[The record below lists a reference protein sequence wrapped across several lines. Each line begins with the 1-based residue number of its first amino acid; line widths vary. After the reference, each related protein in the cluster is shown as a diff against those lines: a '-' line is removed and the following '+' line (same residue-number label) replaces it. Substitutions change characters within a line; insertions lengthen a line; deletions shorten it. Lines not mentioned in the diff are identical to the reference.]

1 MKKVL
6 VSVLALAV
14 VLGSA
19 CSLNSGPSATDAS
32 DSVTESTK
40 IEFDYPDQLKF
51 IDAGLF
57 IMPALM
63 EKRGGSSYTENRR
76 LSLGTVNLST

>member
-40 IEFDYPDQLKF
+40 IEFDYPL
-51 IDAGLF
+51 
-57 IMPALM
+57 
-63 EKRGGSSYTENRR
+63 YV
-76 LSLGTVNLST
+76 LS